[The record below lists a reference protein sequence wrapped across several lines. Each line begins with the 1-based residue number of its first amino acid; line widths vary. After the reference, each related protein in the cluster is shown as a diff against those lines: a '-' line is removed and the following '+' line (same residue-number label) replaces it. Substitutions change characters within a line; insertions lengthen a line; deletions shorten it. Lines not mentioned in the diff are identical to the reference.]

1 MSPMKPTSWNIA
13 WVMVALSASL
23 AWNAASFAGEED
35 GGWSSSGGDPLRFH
49 FEEGMDLAKDIAARM
64 DIAQIS
70 PSAES
75 ATRAWLQ
82 KNLDQ
87 LEAELGATAV
97 EWLEDTSSTSTQ
109 ATCAI
114 TQRVRGAKVIV
125 SFEKCR
131 GQISSESEAA
141 KLLIHEAVHHFGVE
155 DEHLAND
162 VALEIFTA
170 WEKLKLKEVPTCSAK
185 RNLYAR
191 NLGGLWNMDR
201 QMSRR
206 MGSPWVKSN
215 TDTGSVRFVVNSEML
230 SQFKGF
236 GRCAYTA
243 GTMTIRN
250 REGVLKTPF
259 ALIEFRGNPAIVTFE
274 RENDSSKTRPRFTM
288 ISKAKDSDDDM
299 LFMGDRFHNVGL
311 TVFCRHGA
319 DGCASGNSGGG
330 GGGNGLHGGGNKD

>member
-1 MSPMKPTSWNIA
+1 MNAFKSSGYRFGWA
-13 WVMVALSASL
+13 VAALAMVLASSAYSL
-23 AWNAASFAGEED
+23 ASEED

-49 FEEGMDLAKDIAARM
+49 FEEGMDLAKDIAGRM
-64 DIAQIS
+64 EMTQIATT
-70 PSAES
+70 AES

-87 LEAELGATAV
+87 LEADLGATAV
-97 EWLEDTSSTSTQ
+97 EWLEDSSSTATQ

-114 TQRVRGAKVIV
+114 TQRVRGAKVVV
-125 SFEKCR
+125 SFDKCR
-131 GQISSESEAA
+131 GQITSETEAA
-141 KLLIHEAVHHFGVE
+141 KVLIHEAVHHFGVE

-162 VALEIFTA
+162 VALEIFKA
-170 WEKLKLKEVPTCSAK
+170 WEKLKLNEVPACNSK

-191 NLGGLWNMDR
+191 NLGGMWNMDR
-201 QMSRR
+201 PMSRR
-206 MGSPWVKSN
+206 MGSPWVKTN
-215 TDTGSVRFVVNSEML
+215 ADTGSVRFVINPEML
-230 SQFKGF
+230 KQFKGF

-250 REGVLKTPF
+250 REGVLRTPF

-288 ISKAKDSDDDM
+288 ISKAKDSDDDL

-319 DGCASGNSGGG
+319 DGCTTTGNGG
-330 GGGNGLHGGGNKD
+330 GGGNGAHGGGNKD